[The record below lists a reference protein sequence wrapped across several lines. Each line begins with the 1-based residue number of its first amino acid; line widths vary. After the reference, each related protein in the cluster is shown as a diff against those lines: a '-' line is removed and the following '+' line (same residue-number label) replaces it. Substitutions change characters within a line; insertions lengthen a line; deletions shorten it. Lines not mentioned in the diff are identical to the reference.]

1 MNDFENTGGRL
12 LLRIS
17 VSGGASTTHTGTTLP
32 LGMCSA
38 LGTTS
43 VGL

>member
-12 LLRIS
+12 LLRIAMS
-17 VSGGASTTHTGTTLP
+17 SGASTTHSGTTLP
-32 LGMCSA
+32 FGMCSA